1 MNVALVT
8 DSTSDLPPELRE
20 QIGVRV
26 VPLYV
31 HFQGRTYKDWEEI
44 RPSDIFKGVQQGA
57 DLPTTSQPSPQD
69 FEAAYAEALESAE
82 RVLSIHISSKL
93 SGTFQSASIAAEKF
107 GGRVQV
113 FDSLAASAG
122 IGMMVLRAH
131 ELLQQGASLDEVIAE
146 LERIRDDHIV
156 RFVVATLEYLRKNG
170 RIGGAQALLGN
181 LLNIKPILTVQN
193 GVVDAAGRAR
203 GEKRALKEMVK
214 TFREWAHGRKRVR
227 IFYLYTGAEEAVHAL
242 QNEIRALGESVEEV
256 YTSEIGAVI
265 AAHTGPGIYGY
276 YAYSL

>member
-1 MNVALVT
+1 MQIALVT
-8 DSTSDLPPELRE
+8 DSTSDIPPALR
-20 QIGVRV
+20 QDLGVRV

-31 HFQGRTYKDWEEI
+31 NFQGKVYKDWEEI
-44 RPSDIFKGVQQGA
+44 SPADIFKEVAAGA

-69 FEAAYAEALESAE
+69 FEAAFAEALEAGAE
-82 RVLSIHISSKL
+82 HVLTITISSKL
-93 SGTFQSASIAAEKF
+93 SGTYQSALLAAEKF
-107 GGRVQV
+107 PGHVTV

-131 ELLQQGASLDEVIAE
+131 ELLGDGRPLEEVMAE
-146 LERIRDDHIV
+146 LERIRSDHIV
-156 RFVVATLEYLRKNG
+156 RFLVATLDYLRKNG
-170 RIGGAQALLGN
+170 RIGGAEAFLGN
-181 LLNIKPILTVQN
+181 LLNIKPILTVNN

-214 TFREWAHGRKRVR
+214 TFKQWSAGRERVR
-227 IFYLYTGAEEAVHAL
+227 VFYLYTGAEEAVAKMRSEL
-242 QNEIRALGESVEEV
+242 NELDNVEEV

-265 AAHTGPGIYGY
+265 ASHVGPGIFGY

>member
-1 MNVALVT
+1 MQIALVT
-8 DSTSDLPPELRE
+8 DSTSDIPPALRQEL
-20 QIGVRV
+20 GVRV

-31 HFQGRTYKDWEEI
+31 NFQGKVYKDWEEI
-44 RPSDIFKGVQQGA
+44 SPADIFKEVAAGA

-69 FEAAYAEALESAE
+69 FEAAFAEALEADAGH
-82 RVLSIHISSKL
+82 VLTITISSKL
-93 SGTFQSASIAAEKF
+93 SGTYQSALLAAEKF
-107 GGRVQV
+107 PGRVTV

-131 ELLQQGASLDEVIAE
+131 ELLGEGRPLEEVLAE
-146 LERIRDDHIV
+146 LERIRNDHIV
-156 RFVVATLEYLRKNG
+156 RFLVATLDYLRKNG
-170 RIGGAQALLGN
+170 RIGGAEAFLGN
-181 LLNIKPILTVQN
+181 LLNIKPILTVSN

-214 TFREWAHGRKRVR
+214 TFKQWSAGRERVR
-227 IFYLYTGAEEAVHAL
+227 IFYLYTGAEEAVVKMRAEL
-242 QNEIRALGESVEEV
+242 NELDNVEEV

-265 AAHTGPGIYGY
+265 ASHVGPGIFGY

>member
-8 DSTSDLPPELRE
+8 DSTSDLPPRLRE
-20 QIGVRV
+20 QVGVRV

-31 HFQGRTYKDWEEI
+31 HFQGKTFRDWEEI
-44 RPSDIFKGVQQGA
+44 TPGDLFSAVAQGA

-69 FEAAYAEALESAE
+69 FEKAYDEALERSD

-93 SGTFQSASIAAEKF
+93 SGTYQSASMAAAKF

-131 ELLQQGASLDEVIAE
+131 ELLAEGQGLEEVIRE

-170 RIGGAQALLGN
+170 RIGGAQAFLGN
-181 LLNIKPILTVQN
+181 LLNIKPILTVRD

-214 TFREWAHGRKRVR
+214 TFKTWREGREHVR

-242 QNEIRALGESVEEV
+242 QSEIRALGEGIEEV

>member
-1 MNVALVT
+1 MNIALVT
-8 DSTSDLPPELRE
+8 DSTSDIPPDLRE
-20 QIGVRV
+20 RLGVHV

-31 HFQGRTYKDWEEI
+31 HFLGDTYKDWEEV
-44 RPSDIFKGVQQGA
+44 RPADIFKGVREGGE
-57 DLPTTSQPSPQD
+57 LPTTSQPSPQD
-69 FEAAYAEALESAE
+69 FESAYEAALERAE

-93 SGTFQSASIAAEKF
+93 SGTYQSASIAAEKF

-131 ELLQQGASLDEVIAE
+131 ELLQQGTDLEAVIAE
-146 LERIRDDHIV
+146 LERIRDHHIV

-170 RIGGAQALLGN
+170 RIGGAQAFLGN
-181 LLNIKPILTVQN
+181 LLNIKPILTVRG

-214 TFREWAHGRKRVR
+214 TFREWAQGREKVRV
-227 IFYLYTGAEEAVHAL
+227 FFLYTGAEEAVHAL
-242 QNEIRALGESVEEV
+242 QNEIRTLGEGVEEV

-265 AAHTGPGIYGY
+265 ASHTGPGIYGY

>member
-8 DSTSDLPPELRE
+8 DSTSDIPPELRAR
-20 QIGVRV
+20 IDVRV

-31 HFQGRTYKDWEEI
+31 HFQGKTFKDWEEI
-44 RPSDIFKGVQQGA
+44 TPAELFKGVSAGT

-69 FEAAYAEALESAE
+69 FELAYAEALEHAD

-93 SGTFQSASIAAEKF
+93 SGTFQSASIAAEKY

-113 FDSLAASAG
+113 FDSQAASAG

-131 ELLQQGASLDEVIAE
+131 ELLSEGAE
-146 LERIRDDHIV
+146 LEGVVRELERMRDDHIV
-156 RFVVATLEYLRKNG
+156 RFVVATLDYLRKNG
-170 RIGGAQALLGN
+170 RIGGAQAILGN
-181 LLNIKPILTVQN
+181 LLNIKPILTVRE
-193 GVVDAAGRAR
+193 GVVDAAGRVR

-214 TFREWAHGRKRVR
+214 TFSEWRQGREQVR

-242 QNEIRALGESVEEV
+242 REEIRSLGGGIEEV

-265 AAHTGPGIYGY
+265 ASHTGPGIYGY

>member
-8 DSTSDLPPELRE
+8 DSTSDIPPRLRE
-20 QIGVRV
+20 RVGVHI

-31 HFQGRTYKDWEEI
+31 HFQGKTFKDWEEI
-44 RPSDIFKGVQQGA
+44 TPTDLFRGVNAGA

-69 FEAAYAEALESAE
+69 FEDAYTQALEHAE
-82 RVLSIHISSKL
+82 RIISIHISSKL

-113 FDSLAASAG
+113 FDSRAASAG

-131 ELLQQGASLDEVIAE
+131 ELLKQGASIEEVLRE
-146 LERIRDDHIV
+146 LERIRDDHII
-156 RFVVATLEYLRKNG
+156 RFVVATLDYLRKNG
-170 RIGGAQALLGN
+170 RIGGAQAFLGN
-181 LLNIKPILTVQN
+181 LLSIKPILTVQN

-203 GEKRALKEMVK
+203 GDKRALKEMVK
-214 TFREWAHGRKRVR
+214 TFKNWQQGRKNVR
-227 IFYLYTGAEEAVHAL
+227 IFYLFTGAEETVHAL
-242 QNEIRALGESVEEV
+242 QEEIRSLGEGIEEV